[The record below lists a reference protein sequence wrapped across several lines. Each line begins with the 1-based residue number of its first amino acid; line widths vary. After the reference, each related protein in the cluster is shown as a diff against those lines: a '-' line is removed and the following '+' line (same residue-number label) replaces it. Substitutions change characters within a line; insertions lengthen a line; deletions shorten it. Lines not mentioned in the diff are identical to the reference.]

1 MAKNEDV
8 DYSAINLI
16 SNGSVI
22 TGEINSTGDIRID
35 GILNGN
41 ITTKGKIVIGD
52 TGSVKG
58 EIHCKNAD
66 ILGKVEGKIYVTE
79 LLSLKSTALI
89 NGEIKI
95 NRLAIEPGCRFNG
108 NCDINTVL
116 TNGNGYGQE
125 EKFEK
130 IGK

>member
-8 DYSAINLI
+8 DYAAINLI

-41 ITTKGKIVIGD
+41 LTTKGKIVIGD

-58 EIHCKNAD
+58 EIQCKNAD
-66 ILGKVEGKIYVTE
+66 ILGKVEGKIFVAE
-79 LLSLKSTALI
+79 LLSLKSTAVI
-89 NGEIKI
+89 TGEIKI
-95 NRLAIEPGCRFNG
+95 NRLSIEPGCKFNG
-108 NCDINTVL
+108 TCDMNTVL
-116 TNGNGYGQE
+116 TNGNGKE
-125 EKFEK
+125 EAFEK